1 MLFASPQWCALVGR
15 SEDELVGR
23 SFDQS
28 LTPASRVFYSTHF
41 FPLVRLHGRVDEIQL
56 VLRTAHDGDVPIAIS
71 AVRETGDGSAVT
83 HCAAMTMW
91 RRKEFEAALLAARND
106 AENATRARDQFLAV
120 VSHELR
126 TPLSAILGWTRLAQ
140 SDKLDDDKRRR
151 ALETIERNARIQSRL
166 IDDLLDVSRMIG
178 GKLRLSPRPIQL
190 APVIEAAVDTAR
202 PTAQSKGIA
211 LTCALDED
219 AGVVYADAERV
230 QQIAWNLIS
239 NAVKF
244 TPKGGRVQVALVR
257 GASRVRLEVLDTGP
271 GIPASALPYVFD
283 RFWQS
288 EKTSR
293 QPDGG
298 LGLGLSICKS
308 LVELH
313 GGTIAA
319 QSQGEG
325 AGTCFVVEFPMA
337 VASSASAPMAAPPEP
352 VSGDTSLRGVHVLVV
367 DDHEDARRM
376 LRLLLETAGATVRS
390 AASCDEAIAA
400 LREHVPHAL
409 VSDIGLPER
418 DGYELIGQVR
428 RGVVPDARNL
438 PAIAVT
444 GMTRAHDRVGV
455 LRAGFQ
461 AHLCKPVEPSEL
473 VALIGAL
480 TRPY

>member
-1 MLFASPQWCALVGR
+1 
-15 SEDELVGR
+15 
-23 SFDQS
+23 
-28 LTPASRVFYSTHF
+28 
-41 FPLVRLHGRVDEIQL
+41 
-56 VLRTAHDGDVPIAIS
+56 
-71 AVRETGDGSAVT
+71 VRETGGGDAVT

-91 RRKEFEAALLAARND
+91 RRREFEAALLAARND
-106 AENATRARDQFLAV
+106 AEDATRARDQFLAV

-140 SDKLDDDKRRR
+140 SDQLDDEKRRR
-151 ALETIERNARIQSRL
+151 ALDTIERNARIQSRL

-202 PTAQSKGIA
+202 PTAHSKGIA
-211 LTCALDED
+211 LTCALDQD

-230 QQIAWNLIS
+230 QQIAWNLIA

-244 TPKGGRVQVALVR
+244 TPKGGRAQVTLVR
-257 GASRVRLEVLDTGP
+257 ADSRVRLEVLDTGP
-271 GIPASALPYVFD
+271 GISATALPYVFD
-283 RFWQS
+283 RFWQADQ
-288 EKTSR
+288 TSR
-293 QPDGG
+293 QRDGG

-313 GGTIAA
+313 GATIAA
-319 QSQGEG
+319 HSDGEG
-325 AGTCFVVEFPMA
+325 TGTCFVVEFPMA
-337 VASSASAPMAAPPEP
+337 LASSTSVPSDAPPEP
-352 VSGDTSLRGVHVLVV
+352 APGETSLSGVHVLVV

-376 LRLLLETAGATVRS
+376 LRLLLETSGATVRP
-390 AASCDEAIAA
+390 AASCDEALAA
-400 LREHVPHAL
+400 LRERVPHVL

-418 DGYELIGQVR
+418 DGYELIRQVR
-428 RGVVPDARNL
+428 GGVVPDARHL

-461 AHLCKPVEPSEL
+461 AHLCKPVEPGEL

-480 TRPY
+480 TRYSRPRGTSGVAHPE